1 MAGEAL
7 TSKFMLG
14 TATLMIGA
22 QADGLNLG
30 VAQSLGLVKNVA
42 LTTTP
47 GFTELTQGVKNNLVA
62 SVQTSNDMTVDAE
75 MYEYTAKNMTYAV
88 SLDGS
93 QVTTPAGSTTVATAM
108 TTSGGPPALTS
119 TTMSL
124 TSATGFTV
132 GKFVMIHVNA
142 ADQIFIRKITA
153 VSTNDV
159 TLNAGLPVSVPQGA
173 KVEVVNMV
181 PLGSTKDN
189 PYLSAKI
196 VGQLADLS
204 WVTILLPKV
213 RVTSGIS
220 MGFRTENF
228 DNIPLQLKVYDL
240 TTTDANYS
248 YFQEA
253 DGSVAK
259 AHIYPGGLGS

>member
-7 TSKFMLG
+7 TGKFMLG

-22 QADGLNLG
+22 QEDLFNLG
-30 VAQSLGLVKNVA
+30 VAQSLGLMKNVA
-42 LTTTP
+42 LSTTP

-62 SVQTSNDMTVDAE
+62 SIQTSNDMTVDAE
-75 MYEYTAKNMTYAV
+75 MYEYTAKNLTYAV

-93 QVTTPAGSTTVATAM
+93 AVVPAATTTTLATAL
-108 TTSGGPPALTS
+108 TTSGNPAS
-119 TTMSL
+119 TGTAVVL
-124 TSATGFTV
+124 TSATGFAV
-132 GKFVMIHVNA
+132 GDYIFMHVNGS
-142 ADQIFIRKITA
+142 DQIFARQITA
-153 VSTNDV
+153 LTGTNA
-159 TLNAGLPVSVPQGA
+159 TINAGLPVGMAQGA
-173 KVEVVNMV
+173 KISKVNMV

-196 VGQLADLS
+196 VGQLADGS

-228 DNIPLQLKVYDL
+228 DNIPLQLKVYDV
-240 TTTDANYS
+240 TNDDPNSAYFTDAS
-248 YFQEA
+248 GFK
-253 DGSVAK
+253 SK
-259 AHIYPGGLGS
+259 SHIYIAG